1 MKKSLKKIWVIFIN
15 VILGALILIGLFL
28 LVSFLPLKNNYK
40 ILAVTSRSMEPK
52 IRVGS
57 IVVSQ
62 PMNNYRVGDII
73 TFNSGAT
80 KKDNTTHRIVKV
92 NNKNGAIS
100 YTTKGDAN
108 KSADSVQAQLSK
120 VVGKE
125 IFTIPLLGYL
135 LVYIKTLPG
144 LILLI
149 VIPGTIIIYEE
160 VKKIGREMR
169 AIKSKKKLTKSPKKE
184 KK

>member
-1 MKKSLKKIWVIFIN
+1 MAVSLFPIK
-15 VILGALILIGLFL
+15 G
-28 LVSFLPLKNNYK
+28 NYK
-40 ILAVTSRSMEPK
+40 IYVVRSGSMEPK

-80 KKDNTTHRIVKV
+80 KKENTTHRITEIKSE
-92 NNKNGAIS
+92 NSTIS
-100 YTTKGDAN
+100 YVTKGDAN
-108 KSADSVQAQLSK
+108 KNNDTKDVPASK
-120 VVGKE
+120 VLGKE

-135 LVYIKTLPG
+135 LVCIKTLPG